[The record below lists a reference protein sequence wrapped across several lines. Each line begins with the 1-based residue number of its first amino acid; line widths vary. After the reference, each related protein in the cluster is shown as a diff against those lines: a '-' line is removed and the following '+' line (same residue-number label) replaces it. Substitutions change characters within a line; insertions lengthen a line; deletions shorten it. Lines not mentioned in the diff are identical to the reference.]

1 MQRTG
6 KREETS
12 RETTRW
18 PSAMTKPSPDLSDL
32 FKSRISSRRESC
44 GSAINMPTI
53 LWHVLIQVLDN
64 QAKQWLHGEKYQ
76 EQHYDEPNDLEHH
89 LDIASKRHHDA
100 VGNKADTDAVGN
112 RVGKGHDD
120 NGQEGWDGNFHLV
133 PLDGGQLPCHHD
145 ADDNQHR

>member
-1 MQRTG
+1 HRTG

-32 FKSRISSRRESC
+32 FKSRISSRRGSC
-44 GSAINMPTI
+44 GSAINMPPI
-53 LWHVLIQVLDN
+53 LWHALIQVLAN

-76 EQHYDEPNDLEHH
+76 EQHCNEPKDPVHRLG
-89 LDIASKRHHDA
+89 LGSQSRQDG
-100 VGNKADTDAVGN
+100 VGKKADTDASGN

-120 NGQEGWDGNFHLV
+120 NGQKGWDGNFHLV
-133 PLDGGQLPCHHD
+133 PLDGGQLACHHD
-145 ADDNQHR
+145 DDHNQHW